1 MKVMETS
8 LCTAVQTN
16 PTIQKHNN
24 EIKDLKEE
32 NLRLNRK
39 VHQLRAEQ
47 DRMKRQLTQNRNKK
61 YG

>member
-1 MKVMETS
+1 METS

-32 NLRLNRK
+32 K
-39 VHQLRAEQ
+39 P
-47 DRMKRQLTQNRNKK
+47 
-61 YG
+61 